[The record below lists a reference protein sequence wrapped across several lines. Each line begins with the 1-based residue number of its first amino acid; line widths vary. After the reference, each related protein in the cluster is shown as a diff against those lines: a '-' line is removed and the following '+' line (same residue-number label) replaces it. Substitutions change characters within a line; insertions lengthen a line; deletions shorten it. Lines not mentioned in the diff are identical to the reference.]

1 MGALQVVLLSA
12 VAFAGDPDNVLLD
25 FSATWCGPC
34 QQMSPIVSRLEREG
48 YPIRKVDVDQER
60 DLARRFHISTIPA
73 FVLVV
78 DGQEATRVLGKTSEQ
93 DLKRMM
99 MRITQRVPPAK
110 PQDPA
115 IYLASQR
122 TGGRNPLAAPPPKQR
137 SLNRTPQ
144 EPEASL
150 GEPSVLPSPVA
161 KTNAKNTKQL
171 AIERTVAEQGVGGNI
186 RSRNNPAIIARGN
199 IGENDPEP
207 SLDARYLDPSVRI
220 RIKDS
225 KGLNLGSGT
234 VIFSEPGTSIILT
247 CGHIFRNLE
256 DNSVIEV
263 DLFVDNVK
271 SETLVGQPIKYDQK
285 SDLGLI
291 LLPTTEPV
299 VAARVAPGQFTL
311 QEKMRVVTVGC
322 GGGED
327 PTVQRQSIT
336 ALNRYVGPANVECT
350 GVPVQGRSGGGLF
363 AESGEVIGVC
373 TAADPRDS
381 RGLYAGLK
389 AVQELLDQCQL
400 SHLYGGAASIEEEPA
415 EETTEL
421 PALTLAA
428 NEEVEVG
435 EPALESAKPAKL
447 PPNAK
452 RRAAAT
458 EAVDGATDAEI
469 VCVIRPIGQPQ
480 AASKVVV
487 INRASKDFVSLLTD
501 ELEAQPQYNQTS
513 LQVEQ
518 DSGELEGAEV
528 RVVKNRT
535 SQAPETP
542 QPYRRA
548 RSRR

>member
-60 DLARRFHISTIPA
+60 DLARRFNVSSIPA

-78 DGQEATRVLGKTSEQ
+78 DGQEATRVVGKVSEQ

-99 MRITQRVPPAK
+99 MRITQRARPAK
-110 PQDPA
+110 PQDPS
-115 IYLASQR
+115 IYLAGQQPAA
-122 TGGRNPLAAPPPKQR
+122 RNPLVAPPPKQR
-137 SLNRTPQ
+137 ALSRGAVQ

-150 GEPSVLPSPVA
+150 GEPSALPSQVA
-161 KTNAKNTKQL
+161 KGNAKNTMRPGSQ
-171 AIERTVAEQGVGGNI
+171 RTVAERSVAGNNRTI
-186 RSRNNPAIIARGN
+186 NTPGIIARGN

-207 SLDARYLDPSVRI
+207 SLDARYLDASVRI

-256 DNSVIEV
+256 ADSTIEV
-263 DLFVDNVK
+263 DLFVNNAK
-271 SETLVGQPIKYDQK
+271 TETLVGQPIKYDQK

-291 LLPTTEPV
+291 LLPTPEAV
-299 VAARVAPGQFTL
+299 VAARVAPGEFVM

-400 SHLYGGAASIEEEPA
+400 SHLYGGATSEEEPA
-415 EETTEL
+415 DETDEL
-421 PALTLAA
+421 PASTLAA
-428 NEEVEVG
+428 NQEVEIG
-435 EPALESAKPAKL
+435 ETVLETAKPAKL

-513 LQVEQ
+513 LQVKQ
-518 DSGELEGAEV
+518 DSSELEAAEV

-535 SQAPETP
+535 SQTSETP

>member
-60 DLARRFHISTIPA
+60 DLARRFNVSSIPA

-78 DGQEATRVLGKTSEQ
+78 DGQEATRVVGKVSEQ

-99 MRITQRVPPAK
+99 MRITQHARPAK
-110 PQDPA
+110 PQDPP
-115 IYLASQR
+115 IYLAGQQPAAK
-122 TGGRNPLAAPPPKQR
+122 NPLVAPPPKQR
-137 SLNRTPQ
+137 ALNRGPVQ

-150 GEPSVLPSPVA
+150 GEPSVLPSQVA
-161 KTNAKNTKQL
+161 KGNAKNTKRPGGQ
-171 AIERTVAEQGVGGNI
+171 RTVAERSLAGNN
-186 RSRNNPAIIARGN
+186 RSINTPGIIARGN

-207 SLDARYLDPSVRI
+207 SLDARYLDASVRI

-256 DNSVIEV
+256 ADSTIEV
-263 DLFVDNVK
+263 DLFVNNAK
-271 SETLVGQPIKYDQK
+271 TETLVGQPIKYDQK

-291 LLPTTEPV
+291 LLPTPEAV
-299 VAARVAPGQFTL
+299 VAARVAPGEFVM

-400 SHLYGGAASIEEEPA
+400 SHLYGGATSEEEPA
-415 EETTEL
+415 DETDEL

-428 NEEVEVG
+428 NDKVEIG
-435 EPALESAKPAKL
+435 ETVLETAKPAKL

-513 LQVEQ
+513 LQLEQ
-518 DSGELEGAEV
+518 DSSELEAADV

-535 SQAPETP
+535 SQTSETP